1 MAIKG
6 KFLESYMRLLI
17 IGNQNIKFLEV
28 CETPCSYRT
37 GAYLCDFFFFKYE
50 DLFLAFSLQIPPP
63 VIHMLSPDLL
73 EMFNTQISIS

>member
-17 IGNQNIKFLEV
+17 IGNQNINSWKCVKLLVFIGLELTFV
-28 CETPCSYRT
+28 T
-37 GAYLCDFFFFKYE
+37 FFFFKYE
-50 DLFLAFSLQIPPP
+50 DLFLAFSFQIPPL

-73 EMFNTQISIS
+73 ETFNTQISIS